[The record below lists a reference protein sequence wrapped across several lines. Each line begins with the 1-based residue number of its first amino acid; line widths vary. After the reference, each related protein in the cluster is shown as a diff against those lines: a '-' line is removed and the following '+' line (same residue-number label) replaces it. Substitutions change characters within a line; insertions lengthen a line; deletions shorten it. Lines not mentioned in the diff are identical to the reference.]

1 MKELLKL
8 MCLFAVL
15 VFIMMTVIAY
25 TMPGQLPSQEVLQPI
40 LSVCIL
46 LLAGCA
52 VRGVIDAVFTKRHT
66 TATGFG

>member
-1 MKELLKL
+1 MKSIWKL
-8 MCLFAVL
+8 MCLFAVIVL
-15 VFIMMTVIAY
+15 VIMTAIAY

-40 LSVCIL
+40 LSVCVL